1 MEKPRG
7 ARLFGDSDGQ
17 SKASREAAITA
28 VSPKKAPDGG
38 LSVKRHCLLTLRPPS
53 GAFFGETAVMAA
65 SRLALLCP
73 SLSPKSRAPRGFSI
87 QNSSKIRDPNLVKN
101 PRPDPAEFA
110 TRV

>member
-38 LSVKRHCLLTLRPPS
+38 LSVKRQWRL
-53 GAFFGETAVMAA
+53 
-65 SRLALLCP
+65 SRLC
-73 SLSPKSRAPRGFSI
+73 S
-87 QNSSKIRDPNLVKN
+87 
-101 PRPDPAEFA
+101 
-110 TRV
+110 